1 MGGLFRPE
9 CALAPWS
16 FGKVVDLAKHRPPPL
31 IVIGTAGMIR
41 VLRATLIDELPKQYV
56 VTARTKGVAET
67 IHHDSPRVDSHD
79 PTGRLTLYQRP
90 PTRGVKLA
98 SAGAGRRS
106 SG

>member
-67 IHHDSPRVDSHD
+67 IHARLPSCGLARPYRPLDSLPETAHSGCQARV
-79 PTGRLTLYQRP
+79 
-90 PTRGVKLA
+90 
-98 SAGAGRRS
+98 RRRWPA
-106 SG
+106 